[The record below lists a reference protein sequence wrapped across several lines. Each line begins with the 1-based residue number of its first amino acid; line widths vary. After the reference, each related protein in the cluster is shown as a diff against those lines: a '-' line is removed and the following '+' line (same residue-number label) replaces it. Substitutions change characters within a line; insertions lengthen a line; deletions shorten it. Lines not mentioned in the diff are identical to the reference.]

1 MVIKMSVAIRE
12 INVQHLGPLSRQTFE
27 LGKFNLIY
35 GRNENGK
42 TFLVEFLIRSLFRNA
57 KQWRLRSE
65 TGIGTVRVVGLE
77 DDRCVDFSPLDKNK
91 LDDYWEKS
99 NVGLPPDF
107 SKLLVVKGA
116 EVDIAN
122 VDGGIDKT
130 VLKQLLSGKQIL
142 DLVQKKISK
151 TIQEATFDN
160 GLITGARRGEIS
172 ARTELAEKLTGLERL
187 FRKIDRHYS
196 GGRRKSL
203 HLQKHAIDK
212 DIEQLSLAKKH
223 LAFQLNEEISR
234 LRQDLQKLNIQT
246 IRDIRQNLTLLKRL
260 ETQFSTKEEQQLE
273 AHARSEHYE
282 WLKEAQSIYQRLLER
297 NLEKPKPIFIWLA
310 GLFAVAAGTLPFFYF
325 RPLVIVATLF
335 VAMLLAALY
344 VWSFRKRL
352 EQSLEN
358 KELEN
363 LRLVYK
369 EKFSHEL
376 TGLAEISSQLK
387 KLEEDYNSARLLKKQ
402 LADEEKQIA
411 DLRLKIAEQIKT
423 ATGSEVAPEYWEKT
437 LNDIESNRSE
447 LDNKIDEKKLRLAAL
462 GVDASDYEP
471 TSPGTAYS
479 KQQLDRYIEERD
491 RIEEELKTEDQE
503 LATLKQL
510 ICQETTDDISV
521 SWEDLIKHLQEK
533 RDTVL
538 QDYKKSTAE
547 IVGKLAVL
555 HALNALRKDEDRKML
570 EMLQLEAF
578 QKPLFQVT
586 HRYHSLSFEGEHII
600 VSDAHNRFYLREL
613 STGAQ
618 EQVLLALRIGISA
631 TLMKK
636 EHLFLILDD
645 AFQYSDWQLRKLLVD
660 TIAQLAQS
668 GWQIIYFTMDD
679 QIRKLFNEKS
689 KLFGVDYRQIE
700 LPPLEKD

>member
-1 MVIKMSVAIRE
+1 MSVAIRE

-35 GRNENGK
+35 GLNENGK

-65 TGIGTVRVVGLE
+65 TGIGKVRVAGLE
-77 DDRCVDFSPLDKNK
+77 DGRCVDFSPLDKNK

-142 DLVQKKISK
+142 DLVQDKISK

-172 ARTELAEKLTGLERL
+172 ARTELAEKLTQLDRL
-187 FRKIDRHYS
+187 FQKIDRHYS

-212 DIEQLSLAKKH
+212 DIEQLSLAKKY
-223 LAFQLNEEISR
+223 LAFQLSEEIGD
-234 LRQDLQKLNIQT
+234 LRQDLLKLNVQT
-246 IRDIRQNLTLLKRL
+246 LRDIRQNLILLKRQ
-260 ETQFSTKEEQQLE
+260 EMEVAAKKEQQE
-273 AHARSEHYE
+273 QAHARSEYYE

-310 GLFAVAAGTLPFFYF
+310 GFFAVAAGALPFLYF
-325 RPLVIVATLF
+325 RPLVIAATLF
-335 VAMLLAALY
+335 VAVLFVVLY
-344 VWSFRKRL
+344 VRSFRKRL

-363 LRLVYK
+363 LRYVYK

-376 TGLAEISSQLK
+376 TGLADISSQLK
-387 KLEEDYNSARLLKKQ
+387 KLEEDYNSANLLKKQ
-402 LADEEKQIA
+402 LNDEEKQIA
-411 DLRLKIAEQIKT
+411 EQKSAIAEQIK
-423 ATGSEVAPEYWEKT
+423 AVNGAGVAPEHWEKT
-437 LNDIESNRSE
+437 LNDIELHSQE
-447 LDNKIDEKKLRLAAL
+447 LKSKIREKELRLATL

-479 KQQLDRYIEERD
+479 KQQLDRCIEQRD
-491 RIEEELKTEDQE
+491 RIEEELQTEEQE

-510 ICQETTDDISV
+510 ICQETTDDISS
-521 SWEDLIKHLQEK
+521 SWENLIQRLQEK
-533 RDTVL
+533 RDAVL
-538 QDYKKSTAE
+538 QDYKKSTSE

-555 HALNALRKDEDRKML
+555 HALNELRKDEDRKML
-570 EMLQLEAF
+570 EMLRENAF
-578 QKPLFQVT
+578 HQPLLQVT
-586 HRYHSLSFEGEHII
+586 NRYRSLSFEGDHII
-600 VSDAHNRFYLREL
+600 VSDAHNRFYLRDL

-618 EQVLLALRIGISA
+618 EQILLALRIGIST

-645 AFQYSDWQLRKLLVD
+645 AFQYSDWQRRKLLVD

-679 QIRKLFNEKS
+679 QIKKLFNEKS
-689 KLFGVDYRQIE
+689 KLFGADYRQFE
-700 LPPLEKD
+700 LTPSEKD